1 MKSTEAQQT
10 LFAGTVRFNL
20 DPLERHEDSE
30 LIGMLHTVGLD
41 HVNLEEA
48 ISSEGGNRSS
58 GERQLL
64 SLARALLRN
73 TNVYIFDES
82 TASLDSNA
90 DYKVS
95 FAKTFSC
102 CISSVLCRS
111 KTLFASFQIASSSV

>member
-1 MKSTEAQQT
+1 MNSTEAHQT

-30 LIGMLHTVGLD
+30 LTNMLHTVGLD

-90 DYKVS
+90 DNKVS
-95 FAKTFSC
+95 LATTFQ
-102 CISSVLCRS
+102 L
-111 KTLFASFQIASSSV
+111 L